1 MMRYHSFETKLEIR
15 PTHFNLF
22 HFGVFTSVWGTPK
35 NEIETQTDRHK
46 NQFFQR
52 TQEDTSINGTIFPAN
67 VALRH
72 DKRKVHIRDSIPLPY
87 RRSIPLPQES
97 EWAYGSMDVLNAPL
111 PYECASVV
119 NK

>member
-1 MMRYHSFETKLEIR
+1 MKLKRRQIDTR
-15 PTHFNLF
+15 INFFNG
-22 HFGVFTSVWGTPK
+22 HRKTPLL
-35 NEIETQTDRHK
+35 TGL
-46 NQFFQR
+46 FFQ
-52 TQEDTSINGTIFPAN
+52 AN

-72 DKRKVHIRDSIPLPY
+72 DKREVHMRDSIPLPY
-87 RRSIPLPQES
+87 RHSIPLPQES